1 MTRAP
6 TKRSSQTVAI
16 AANASSTHPG
26 KKKAVPAKNGFLRRD
41 LNRLKSDHLL
51 RECLPA
57 CLFSQANHPFY
68 SSPPEPEDWH
78 DLYLRCRG
86 SCLGFIGPDFAP

>member
-6 TKRSSQTVAI
+6 TKRSFQI
-16 AANASSTHPG
+16 AADAANETSIHPG
-26 KKKAVPAKNGFLRRD
+26 KKKAVPAKNGFPRRD
-41 LNRLKSDHLL
+41 LIGSSLTTLHGSV
-51 RECLPA
+51 LPSS
-57 CLFSQANHPFY
+57 LFSQANHPFY

-86 SCLGFIGPDFAP
+86 SHPDFTVREFAP

>member
-6 TKRSSQTVAI
+6 IKRSFQLAAD
-16 AANASSTHPG
+16 AANKTSTHLG
-26 KKKAVPAKNGFLRRD
+26 KKKAVLCGNGFLRRD

-68 SSPPEPEDWH
+68 SSRPEPEDWH

-86 SCLGFIGPDFAP
+86 SDPGCIVRDFEP